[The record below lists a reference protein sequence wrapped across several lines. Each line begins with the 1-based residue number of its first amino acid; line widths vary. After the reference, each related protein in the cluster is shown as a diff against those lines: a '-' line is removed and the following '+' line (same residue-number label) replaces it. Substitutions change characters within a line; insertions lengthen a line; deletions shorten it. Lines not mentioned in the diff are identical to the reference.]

1 MVTVGWD
8 CPDTPLWL
16 IFPRLYEY
24 CSSKQCLVC
33 ECFIEGEWKIPFRI
47 SFGVTEISQ
56 WEELLSLLE
65 GIHLNNDSDLIHWAH
80 EKAGQYT
87 TRSMYRLK
95 LHRGVVNIRMKKVW
109 GSNLNPVVW
118 LKRMHG
124 TRMPLSRALVSLYIN
139 C

>member
-1 MVTVGWD
+1 M
-8 CPDTPLWL
+8 
-16 IFPRLYEY
+16 
-24 CSSKQCLVC
+24 
-33 ECFIEGEWKIPFRI
+33 
-47 SFGVTEISQ
+47 TEISQ

-65 GIHLNNDSDLIHWAH
+65 GIHLNNDSDLIYWAH